1 MFRAN
6 DRLDEFLAYIIR
18 VREDPDAVLS
28 PAPKDP
34 ETRDRERAMKNLF
47 VLGSAMRVIEWS
59 ERRADELAPILL
71 KLLGDKSAVMRR
83 GAANLIGAAVV
94 KVDLPDPARRPDD
107 WLSRILSQV
116 GQDNMPGP
124 PKKDAPAEGRPQKSK
139 VAVRLEKLNVEARLR
154 ELRDQDPDGGVR
166 AAARQALERLA
177 GVQEKKR

>member
-28 PAPKDP
+28 PAP
-34 ETRDRERAMKNLF
+34 ENREIREREKAMKNLF

-59 ERRADELAPILL
+59 ERRADELAPALL
-71 KLLGDKSAVMRR
+71 KLLGDKSPVMRR

-94 KVDLPDPARRPDD
+94 KVDLSDPARRPDD
-107 WLSRILSQV
+107 WLARIVSGV
-116 GQDNMPGP
+116 GPDNMPRP
-124 PKKDAPAEGRPQKSK
+124 PKKDAPAEGRAQKSK

-154 ELRDQDPDGGVR
+154 ELRDKDPDRGVR
-166 AAARQALERLA
+166 DAARHALERLA